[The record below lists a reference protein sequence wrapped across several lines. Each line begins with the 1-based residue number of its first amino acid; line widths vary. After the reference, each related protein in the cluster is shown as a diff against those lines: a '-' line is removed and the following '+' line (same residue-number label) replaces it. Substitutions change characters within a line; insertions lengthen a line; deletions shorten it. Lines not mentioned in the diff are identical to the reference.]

1 MDKYLESVTDTWLV
15 TLGLPKK
22 FNATQPFQFMSTFG
36 QKRKDLFFEKKS
48 ANYAR
53 QTENKTLDFSMI

>member
-1 MDKYLESVTDTWLV
+1 
-15 TLGLPKK
+15 
-22 FNATQPFQFMSTFG
+22 MSTFG